1 MPAQSQSRDYFKN
14 IIAEIVKKHVVLY
27 GPQIAISKASAIE
40 GLEVTSEGEVKRVT
54 GDSEYIL
61 RQLLAGYMD
70 LSTYITRTVF
80 LQILEN
86 YPEDT
91 KKHFAFLEDNQDLE
105 RF

>member
-1 MPAQSQSRDYFKN
+1 MPAPAKESDYFKN
-14 IIAEIVKKHVVLY
+14 LIAEIIKKHAVLY
-27 GPQIAISKASAIE
+27 GPQIAVSKAAEIE
-40 GLEVTSEGEVKRVT
+40 GLEVSSEGEVKEVD

-70 LSTYITRTVF
+70 LSAHITKTVF

-91 KKHFAFLEDNQDLE
+91 KKHFDFLSENLEQE

>member
-1 MPAQSQSRDYFKN
+1 MSVPAQESDYFKN
-14 IIAEIVKKHVVLY
+14 LIAEIVKKHAVLY
-27 GPQIAISKASAIE
+27 GPQIAVSKANGIE
-40 GLEVTSEGEVKRVT
+40 GLEVTSEGEVKQVT

-70 LSTYITRTVF
+70 FSAHITKVVF

-91 KKHFAFLEDNQDLE
+91 KNHFAFLSENQDME

>member
-1 MPAQSQSRDYFKN
+1 MSATAQNNDYFKN
-14 IIAEIVKKHVVLY
+14 LIAEIVKKHAVLY
-27 GPQIAISKASAIE
+27 GPQIAVSKAAEIE
-40 GLEVTSEGEVKRVT
+40 GLEVSSEGEIKQVT

-70 LSTYITRTVF
+70 LSTHITKTVF

-91 KKHFAFLEDNQDLE
+91 KKHFAFLSENQDME